1 MNFNQIYQKIIV
13 KNNLEDLHFFY
24 SIYLW
29 FVGLA
34 NIVCYHSNFKKVFH
48 LLVKILGSP
57 NMFSKINQKV
67 FLLMLAV
74 MMV

>member
-13 KNNLEDLHFFY
+13 KNNLEKILHFFY

-34 NIVCYHSNFKKVFH
+34 NIVCYHSNFKK
-48 LLVKILGSP
+48 S
-57 NMFSKINQKV
+57 FSSFSQDTWV
-67 FLLMLAV
+67 A
-74 MMV
+74 